1 MSKSKLHPYLTNGR
15 QSDQSVF
22 QIGSAALLSTG
33 PGLHRIGTRGV
44 LEDGRVFRYA
54 RNTGAAAI
62 VAGQLLQM
70 PDQAAD
76 HIDLAVNTALVGDE
90 TITVTLGTA
99 TAVTVNEFAGG
110 YAITNSGTTGA
121 GLTLPIASHPAAAAL
136 GTCVLTLDGPVPV
149 LFNADTTV
157 TLSKNPWADV
167 IISGANQ
174 DHLAVGVA
182 NTLVP
187 VGNSVA
193 QYFWCQTW
201 GTCGVWQDDTTANG
215 SAMASGTTA
224 GQIEITGGTDQIVGV
239 NLEVGV
245 ADDYTPVFLTIAP

>member
-1 MSKSKLHPYLTNGR
+1 MSKIHPYLTDGR
-15 QSDQSVF
+15 QSDQSIF
-22 QIGSAALLSTG
+22 QIGSGALLSTG
-33 PGLHRIGTRGV
+33 PGLHRVGTRGV

-70 PDQAAD
+70 PDQDANM
-76 HIDLAVNTALVGDE
+76 IDLATVDTPALGDT
-90 TITVTLGTA
+90 TISVTLGTSA
-99 TAVTVNEFAGG
+99 ATVNDYAGG
-110 YAITNSGTTGA
+110 YVITNSGTLGA
-121 GLTLPIASHPAAAAL
+121 GLTLPIASHPAAAASAAL
-136 GTCVLTLDGPVPV
+136 ALTLDAPLPV
-149 LFNADTTV
+149 LCHADTTA

-167 IISGANQ
+167 VISGANQ

-187 VGNSVA
+187 VGNTVA

-201 GTCGVWQDDTTANG
+201 GTCAVWQDFATANG

-224 GQIEITGGTDQIVGV
+224 GQIEITGGTDQIVGI

-245 ADDYTPVFLTIAP
+245 AGDYTPVFLTIAP